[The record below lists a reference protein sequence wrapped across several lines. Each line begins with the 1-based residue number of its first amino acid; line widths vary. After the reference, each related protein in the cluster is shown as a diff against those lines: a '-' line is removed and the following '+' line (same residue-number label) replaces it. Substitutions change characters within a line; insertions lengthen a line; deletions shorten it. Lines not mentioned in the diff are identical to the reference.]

1 MIAARKPTLVV
12 VGDVE
17 RSTAESL
24 LDAIVPSLINA
35 EDAVAKLRQ
44 LMAET
49 GRELAKER
57 GLKFI
62 RPEQLRAEFGGR
74 NGAQA

>member
-1 MIAARKPTLVV
+1 MASRKLALVV
-12 VGDVE
+12 VGDDE
-17 RSTAESL
+17 PSTAASL
-24 LDAIVPSLINA
+24 LGAIVPSLISA

-62 RPEQLRAEFGGR
+62 REEQIRMEFGNGR
-74 NGAQA
+74 